1 MIGFRG
7 LAVLLIAGLAGI
19 GLAVLGWSQRYTGL
33 VANAVGGLG
42 SASAPATPAAS
53 PRPAT
58 PAASPR
64 PAATASPQASAATAP
79 RAGPSAASSA
89 PATPG
94 PLLSS
99 EPYAQY
105 AYLEWPGT
113 PSVAAQQAATGLTIS
128 VTRQAGGI
136 TVRAGVAGQP
146 TGPAHFYANGRGV
159 YIIESSLGD
168 DSANVDYNLGDD
180 GLVVTDAHGRI
191 LR

>member
-1 MIGFRG
+1 MMGFRG
-7 LAVLLIAGLAGI
+7 LTVLVLAGLAGI
-19 GLAVLGWSQRYTGL
+19 ALAVLGWSQRYTGL
-33 VANAVGGLG
+33 VAHAVGGLG
-42 SASAPATPAAS
+42 GASAPAAPTAS
-53 PRPAT
+53 PR
-58 PAASPR
+58 S
-64 PAATASPQASAATAP
+64 AATESPSSAATAP

-89 PATPG
+89 PASPG

-113 PSVAAQQAATGLTIS
+113 PSVAARQAASGLTIS
-128 VTRQAGGI
+128 VIRQPGGI

-159 YIIESSLGD
+159 YVIESSLGD

-191 LR
+191 LQ

>member
-1 MIGFRG
+1 
-7 LAVLLIAGLAGI
+7 
-19 GLAVLGWSQRYTGL
+19 
-33 VANAVGGLG
+33 
-42 SASAPATPAAS
+42 
-53 PRPAT
+53 
-58 PAASPR
+58 
-64 PAATASPQASAATAP
+64 
-79 RAGPSAASSA
+79 
-89 PATPG
+89 
-94 PLLSS
+94 
-99 EPYAQY
+99 
-105 AYLEWPGT
+105 
-113 PSVAAQQAATGLTIS
+113 VAAQQAATGLTIS

>member
-7 LAVLLIAGLAGI
+7 LTVLLIAGLAGI

-33 VANAVGGLG
+33 VAHDVGGLG
-42 SASAPATPAAS
+42 SASAPAAA
-53 PRPAT
+53 
-58 PAASPR
+58 AASPR
-64 PAATASPQASAATAP
+64 PAATASPHASTATAP

-89 PATPG
+89 PASPG

-113 PSVAAQQAATGLTIS
+113 PSVAAQQAASGLTIS
-128 VTRQAGGI
+128 VTRQPGGI
-136 TVRAGVAGQP
+136 AVRAGVVGQP
-146 TGPAHFYANGRGV
+146 TGPAHFYANGRSV
-159 YIIESSLGD
+159 YVIESSLGD
-168 DSANVDYNLGDD
+168 DAANVDYNLGDD

-191 LR
+191 LQ

>member
-7 LAVLLIAGLAGI
+7 LTVLLIAGLAGI

-33 VANAVGGLG
+33 VPNAVGGLG
-42 SASAPATPAAS
+42 SASAPAVPAAS
-53 PRPAT
+53 PR
-58 PAASPR
+58 S
-64 PAATASPQASAATAP
+64 AATASPAASATTAP
-79 RAGPSAASSA
+79 RAGPSGASSA
-89 PATPG
+89 PASPG

-113 PSVAAQQAATGLTIS
+113 PSVAARQAASGLTIS
-128 VTRQAGGI
+128 VTQQPGGI
-136 TVRAGVAGQP
+136 AVRAGVVGQP

-159 YIIESSLGD
+159 YVIESSLGD
-168 DSANVDYNLGDD
+168 DAANVDYNLGDD

-191 LR
+191 LQ

>member
-7 LAVLLIAGLAGI
+7 LTVLLLAGVVGI
-19 GLAVLGWSQRYTGL
+19 ALAVLGWSQRYTGL
-33 VANAVGGLG
+33 VAHSVGGLG
-42 SASAPATPAAS
+42 SASTSAAPAAS
-53 PRPAT
+53 PR
-58 PAASPR
+58 S
-64 PAATASPQASAATAP
+64 AATASPSSAATAP

-89 PATPG
+89 HASPG

-105 AYLEWPGT
+105 AYLEWPGA
-113 PSVAAQQAATGLTIS
+113 PSVAARQAASGLTIS
-128 VTRQAGGI
+128 VTRQPGGI
-136 TVRAGVAGQP
+136 AVRAGVAGQS

-159 YIIESSLGD
+159 YVIESSLGD

-191 LR
+191 LQ

>member
-7 LAVLLIAGLAGI
+7 LTVLLIAGLAGI

-33 VANAVGGLG
+33 VAHAVGGLG
-42 SASAPATPAAS
+42 SASAPA
-53 PRPAT
+53 
-58 PAASPR
+58 
-64 PAATASPQASAATAP
+64 
-79 RAGPSAASSA
+79 A
-89 PATPG
+89 PASPG

-99 EPYAQY
+99 QPYAQY

-113 PSVAAQQAATGLTIS
+113 PSVAARQAASGLTIS
-128 VTRQAGGI
+128 VIRQPGGI
-136 TVRAGVAGQP
+136 AVRAGVAGQP

-191 LR
+191 LH

>member
-7 LAVLLIAGLAGI
+7 LTVLLIAGLAGI

-64 PAATASPQASAATAP
+64 SAATAP
-79 RAGPSAASSA
+79 QAGPSAASSA
-89 PATPG
+89 PASPG

-113 PSVAAQQAATGLTIS
+113 PSVAAQQAASGLTIS
-128 VTRQAGGI
+128 VTRQPGGI
-136 TVRAGVAGQP
+136 AVRAGVVGQP
-146 TGPAHFYANGRGV
+146 TGPAHFYANGRSV
-159 YIIESSLGD
+159 YVIESSLGD
-168 DSANVDYNLGDD
+168 DAANVDYNLGDD

-191 LR
+191 LQ